1 MSTHLSGTFLL
12 YITVEEGEICMIL
25 QLYLS
30 NYFSIFTLIN
40 ISIFTL
46 IYLCAFTYVYHIEIP
61 TGLHLLRTIP
71 EPSFKKKFPDRSYK
85 KFVAAAILR

>member
-1 MSTHLSGTFLL
+1 MCCH
-12 YITVEEGEICMIL
+12 VCMC
-25 QLYLS
+25 
-30 NYFSIFTLIN
+30 T
-40 ISIFTL
+40 
-46 IYLCAFTYVYHIEIP
+46 IEIP

>member
-1 MSTHLSGTFLL
+1 MHFLL
-12 YITVEEGEICMIL
+12 LVFYKTVEEGEIYMIL
-25 QLYLS
+25 QLYLFLLLFNIYITYS
-30 NYFSIFTLIN
+30 FVLI
-40 ISIFTL
+40 
-46 IYLCAFTYVYHIEIP
+46 LCVYHIEIP